1 MFLIPADKIAQ
12 KRSFCFSSYSPC
24 PANYTC
30 MPNTGPNPISKYISY
45 DNFGWALLT
54 SLQLVTMDYWESIYN
69 SVSIVSEFDVFHS
82 FVSPSKCL
90 RLVRSLLLH
99 SILTREEK
107 RNSRRKFSS
116 HEIKDV
122 T

>member
-1 MFLIPADKIAQ
+1 
-12 KRSFCFSSYSPC
+12 
-24 PANYTC
+24 
-30 MPNTGPNPISKYISY
+30 MPNTGPNPISRYISY

-107 RNSRRKFSS
+107 RNSRRKSSS
-116 HEIKDV
+116 HEIKEV